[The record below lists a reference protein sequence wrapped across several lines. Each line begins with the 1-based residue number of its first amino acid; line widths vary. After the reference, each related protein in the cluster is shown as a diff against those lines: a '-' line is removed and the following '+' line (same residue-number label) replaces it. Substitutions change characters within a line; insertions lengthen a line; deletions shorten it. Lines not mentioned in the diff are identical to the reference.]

1 MTTIT
6 PPPHRDEET
15 FKARYIGHNVYH
27 FGEYCKH
34 FKFKQ
39 TKEQIKKE
47 PKRIIH
53 ALCMYLV
60 GKARRR
66 SEISSKH
73 SYISFKQVKKDIK
86 QNPSQFFSTLSQ
98 YVAWKKHKLDKK
110 LENIAM
116 KFIRSYYKKRVK
128 LGKVDIPYIELV
140 LTTKCTLRCE
150 SCNNLMQYFDS
161 KNQYTCTY
169 EGIKQSL
176 DKFFAAID
184 SIHSV
189 RIIGGEPLLF
199 KDLDKVITYLG
210 RERKVRS
217 FNIVTNGTRIFNDKS
232 LAALK
237 ACPNAIVCIS
247 DYSRSPNLKVPLKQE
262 SLIDQLKTHKIPYYV
277 IWTDKNSSW
286 WNPGK
291 IYKRGRTNEDIIRN
305 FKACMMPCVSLMSS
319 EGIRRD
325 STKETIES
333 ETSIAPDGALFICP
347 IASSLSRLKGLRE
360 FQGDFINLSDS
371 NLRQRIVDFYAQ
383 DFFKAC
389 DYCHDMWLEK
399 EHIPIAVQT
408 DSILKLEP
416 NNT

>member
-1 MTTIT
+1 
-6 PPPHRDEET
+6 
-15 FKARYIGHNVYH
+15 
-27 FGEYCKH
+27 
-34 FKFKQ
+34 
-39 TKEQIKKE
+39 
-47 PKRIIH
+47 
-53 ALCMYLV
+53 MYLV

-66 SEISSKH
+66 SEVSSKH
-73 SYISFKQVKKDIK
+73 SYISFKQVKKDIQ
-86 QNPSQFFSTLSQ
+86 QNPAQVLQTLSQ

-333 ETSIAPDGALFICP
+333 ETRGKIYKRGRTNEDIIRNFKACMMPCVSLMSSEGIRRDSTKETIESETSIAPDGALFICP

-371 NLRQRIVDFYAQ
+371 NLRQRIVEFYAQ